1 MQRFLGLGRLP
12 LWRGRFFLRP
22 FICAAPTQAVAV
34 LLISISFAMAL
45 RANATYDADFAF
57 PFYLFRFCG
66 GVLSGVSIQY
76 FLQQIPVMAFTTA
89 PFTCWPGHQ
98 VHLRASC
105 RHSIQ
110 TSCLFRLFR
119 PVPTAAWLTLLKS
132 NLSISG
138 WTTCSVLGKPA
149 WT

>member
-1 MQRFLGLGRLP
+1 MRQRFLGLGRLP

-76 FLQQIPVMAFTTA
+76 FLQQILVMAFTTA

-105 RHSIQ
+105 RHHNVRSLDQ
-110 TSCLFRLFR
+110 WLDRLFCPR
-119 PVPTAAWLTLLKS
+119 EAYLD
-132 NLSISG
+132 
-138 WTTCSVLGKPA
+138 LGASALFKR
-149 WT
+149 